1 MQDVIAGIEQFV
13 KTTWWQCNKTG
24 HKIWTKE
31 TFMQE
36 ENSLS
41 SPNYKASL
49 HHLFPGLLKFW
60 IFTFSPFCS
69 MSTKSMEHAVS
80 KTSPAYEEGRV
91 TSSLIRTKLV

>member
-1 MQDVIAGIEQFV
+1 MRGLTWSIRDVIAGIEQFV

-41 SPNYKASL
+41 FPNYKASL
-49 HHLFPGLLKFW
+49 HHLFPGLVKFW
-60 IFTFSPFCS
+60 IFTFTPFCS
-69 MSTKSMEHAVS
+69 MSTKSMLFLKQALLMR
-80 KTSPAYEEGRV
+80 KEE
-91 TSSLIRTKLV
+91 LLVH